1 MAKLPTITG
10 EQAINALAKIGFEV
24 IRQKG
29 SHVRLKDE
37 QERRITVPVHSGK
50 TLGKGLLR
58 KIIRD
63 TDLTVDEFIELL

>member
-1 MAKLPTITG
+1 M
-10 EQAINALAKIGFEV
+10 
-24 IRQKG
+24 
-29 SHVRLKDE
+29 
-37 QERRITVPVHSGK
+37 ITVPVHSGK